1 MSLLNQYPFISKLK
15 RNKKNGYERLKFSN
29 GFEVSIQANEY
40 AYCNPRE
47 NNLEPT
53 QYDSF
58 EVAIYDSKGK
68 YVRDDKLEGLSEI
81 FSRSA
86 SEPDIYSYISRMQVQ
101 IIVDY
106 VSRMP
111 ADPSSQ
117 NCDASDEPY
126 WESHNFD
133 SEGSCSNRPKM
144 SVEDAIDG
152 FMKSKDQ
159 VDEIVRDFEML
170 TGIKIIN

>member
-15 RNKKNGYERLKFSN
+15 RNQRNGYEKLKFSN
-29 GFEVSIQANEY
+29 GFQVSIQANEY

-58 EVAIYDSKGK
+58 EVAIYDSRGE
-68 YVRDDKLEGLSEI
+68 YVRDNRLGELSEI
-81 FSRSA
+81 ISRSN
-86 SEPDIYSYISRMQVQ
+86 SEPDVYSFISRMQVQ

-111 ADPSSQ
+111 ADPSFQ

-133 SEGSCSNRPKM
+133 SEGSCSNRRKM
-144 SVEDAIDG
+144 SIEEAADG
-152 FMKSKDQ
+152 FMKSKDK

>member
-15 RNKKNGYERLKFSN
+15 RNRKNGYERLKFSN

-40 AYCNPRE
+40 AYCSPRE

-58 EVAIYDSKGK
+58 EVAVYDSKGK
-68 YVRDDKLEGLSEI
+68 YVRDDKLGGLSEI
-81 FSRSA
+81 LPRGC
-86 SEPDIYSYISRMQVQ
+86 EPDRYSFISRMQVQ

-106 VSRMP
+106 VSRMS

-117 NCDASDEPY
+117 NCDASDESY

-144 SVEDAIDG
+144 SVEEAVDG
-152 FMKSKDQ
+152 FMESKDK